1 LDFWEN
7 LAKMKSMNIK
17 FWKKHSKNGKKC
29 QEGQVRTRFAP
40 SPTGPLHIG
49 SARSA
54 LFNYLF
60 AKQNRG
66 EFILRIED
74 TDVERSNPLFEK
86 DILDGFK
93 WLGIWDKK
101 PYRQSERIKIYKK
114 YIEKLLTEGK
124 AFWCPHTK
132 EDLAREKQEQMERKE
147 APRHICEYKNKKAT
161 KHEIIRL
168 NTPSKIVEFEDIIRG
183 RIKFDASL
191 LGDIAIAKDE
201 NTPLY
206 NFAVVI
212 DDYEMKISHVIR
224 GEDHI
229 SNTPKQILIQEALGL
244 LRPKYAHLPLVLGSD
259 RSKLSKRHGPVSVS
273 EYRKLGYLA
282 ETIINFIALLGW
294 NPGTPQE
301 IFSLDELVK
310 KFDLN
315 RVQKGGAVFNPERL
329 DWLNGEYIRKKSAK
343 ELIDLILE
351 EGFLKIPGGFKKNYV
366 EKIITLEQ
374 QRLQNLS
381 EIGERTSYFFS
392 EPSYSKSL
400 LFWQSLPATR
410 QEKETPDITK
420 AHLDKIANLISGIKT
435 KDFTKE
441 RIKEI
446 IWPYAEEKG
455 RGDVL
460 WPFRAALTGLA
471 KSPDP
476 FEIAEILGKEKTL
489 KRLEYAKNL
498 L

>member
-1 LDFWEN
+1 MN
-7 LAKMKSMNIK
+7 LK
-17 FWKKHSKNGKKC
+17 FWSKYSKKDKNC
-29 QEGQVRTRFAP
+29 QVKTRFAP

-60 AKQNRG
+60 AEQNRG

-114 YIEKLLTEGK
+114 YTEGLLEEGK

-132 EDLAREKQEQMERKE
+132 EDLAWEKEEQMKRKE
-147 APRHICEYKNKKAT
+147 APRHICKSKNKKT
-161 KHEIIRL
+161 KIKKGEIIRL
-168 NTPSKIVEFEDIIRG
+168 DTPSKIVDFDDIIRG
-183 RIKFDASL
+183 KIKFDTSL
-191 LGDIAIAKDE
+191 LGDIALAKDE

-244 LRPKYAHLPLVLGSD
+244 PRPQYAHLPLVLGPD
-259 RSKLSKRHGPVSVS
+259 RSKLSKRHGPVSIS

-282 ETIINFIALLGW
+282 ETIINFMALLGW
-294 NPGTPQE
+294 NPGTEQE
-301 IFSLDELVK
+301 IFSLDELIK

-315 RVQKGGAVFNPERL
+315 RVQKGGAIFNIERL
-329 DWLNGEYIRKKSAK
+329 DWLNGVYVRKKSAE
-343 ELIDLILE
+343 ELTDLILKE
-351 EGFLKIPGGFKKNYV
+351 EFLKIPKGFKNNYI
-366 EKIITLEQ
+366 EKITALEQ
-374 QRLQNLS
+374 SRLQKLS
-381 EIGERTSYFFS
+381 EIGERTAYFFF
-392 EPSYSKSL
+392 EPRYSKSM
-400 LFWQSLPATR
+400 LFWTGLPAGR
-410 QEKETPDITK
+410 QEKETIDITK
-420 AHLDKIANLISGIKT
+420 EHIDKIVDLISNIKI

-441 RIKEI
+441 QIKEI

-460 WPFRAALTGLA
+460 WPFRVALTGQR

-489 KRLEYAKNL
+489 NRLEYARDL
-498 L
+498 LNA

>member
-1 LDFWEN
+1 MN
-7 LAKMKSMNIK
+7 LK
-17 FWKKHSKNGKKC
+17 FWSKYSKNDKKC
-29 QEGQVRTRFAP
+29 QERQVRTRFAP

-60 AKQNRG
+60 ARQNGG
-66 EFILRIED
+66 EFILRIEN

-114 YIEKLLTEGK
+114 YIERLLEEGK

-132 EDLAREKQEQMERKE
+132 EDLAKEKQEQMAQKE
-147 APRHICEYKNKKAT
+147 APRHICEYKNIKTKNKKG
-161 KHEIIRL
+161 EIIRL
-168 NTPSKIVEFEDIIRG
+168 DTLAKIVEFEDIIRG
-183 RIKFDASL
+183 KIKFDTSL
-191 LGDIAIAKDE
+191 LGDIALAKDE

-212 DDYEMKISHVIR
+212 DDFEMKISHVIR

-244 LRPKYAHLPLVLGSD
+244 PRPQYAHLPLVLGPD
-259 RSKLSKRHGPVSVS
+259 RSKLSKRHGPVSIS
-273 EYRKLGYLA
+273 EYRKLGYLP
-282 ETIINFIALLGW
+282 EVIINFIALLGW
-294 NPGTPQE
+294 NPGTEQE
-301 IFSLDELVK
+301 IFSLDELIK

-315 RVQKGGAVFNPERL
+315 RAQKGGAIFNIERL
-329 DWLNGEYIRKKSAK
+329 DWLNGIYVRKKSAE
-343 ELIDLILE
+343 ELTDLILRE
-351 EGFLKIPGGFKKNYV
+351 NFLKIPKGFKNNYI
-366 EKIITLEQ
+366 EKVIALEQ
-374 QRLQNLS
+374 SRLQKLS
-381 EIGERTSYFFS
+381 EIGERTTYFFF
-392 EPSYSKSL
+392 EPTYPKSM
-400 LFWQSLPATR
+400 LFWQSLPALPTGQAGGR
-410 QEKETPDITK
+410 QEKEAINITK
-420 AHLDKIANLISGIKT
+420 EYLDKIVNLISNIKT

-441 RIKEI
+441 RIKET

-460 WPFRAALTGLA
+460 WPFRVALTGQR

-476 FEIAEILGKEKTL
+476 FEIAEILGKKTTL
-489 KRLEYAKNL
+489 KRLNYAIDL
-498 L
+498 LNT